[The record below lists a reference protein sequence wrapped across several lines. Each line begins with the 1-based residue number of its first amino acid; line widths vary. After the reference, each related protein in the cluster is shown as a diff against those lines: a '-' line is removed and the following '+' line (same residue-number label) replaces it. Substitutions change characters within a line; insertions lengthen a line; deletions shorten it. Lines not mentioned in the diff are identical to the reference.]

1 MHPNVSCSDLAA
13 NRSATAAIAS
23 TALMMAKVSLKPM
36 ISAQRFTAL
45 PIATI
50 A

>member
-1 MHPNVSCSDLAA
+1 LDLRAK
-13 NRSATAAIAS
+13 RSATAAIAR
-23 TALMMAKVSLKPM
+23 TIPMMAKVSLKPM
-36 ISAQRFTAL
+36 MSAWRLTIL